1 MHRDELLTSPL
12 AFMPPARLLD
22 GLSPEDAARKIPG
35 ANHSIVEILAHLVF
49 WQSWFLS
56 RCTGVPAPMP
66 EHAAQG
72 WPAAGADD
80 WAPLREQFL
89 GGLQRAL
96 ALPEHGRVDP
106 PIEFPPLAE
115 YTIGD
120 AITHIAQHN
129 AHHLGQIVILRQML
143 NLWPPPDGSYTW

>member
-1 MHRDELLTSPL
+1 MHRDELLASPL

-22 GLSPEDAARKIPG
+22 GLTPEEAARPITGVK
-35 ANHSIVEILAHLVF
+35 HSIVEILAHMVY
-49 WQSWFLS
+49 WQAWFLS
-56 RCTGVPAPMP
+56 RCTGVAAPMA
-66 EHAAQG
+66 EHAAEG
-72 WPAAGADD
+72 WPAAAAGD
-80 WAPLREQFL
+80 WAPLREQL
-89 GGLQRAL
+89 LEGLQRAL
-96 ALPEHGRVDP
+96 ELPENGRVDP